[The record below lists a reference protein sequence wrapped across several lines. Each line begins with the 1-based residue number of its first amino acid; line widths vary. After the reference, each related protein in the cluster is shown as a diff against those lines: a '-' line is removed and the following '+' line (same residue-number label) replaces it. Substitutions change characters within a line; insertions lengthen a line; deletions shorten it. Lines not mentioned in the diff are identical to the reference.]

1 MGRPIFMDASLD
13 YRADRLHEGG
23 LTASAER
30 PIAAAVRANGWQPA
44 SQVVAPT
51 LLQVGMSSICTA
63 EGTLRCSN
71 DQIAQLFPE
80 KTAEDIFR
88 RTGIESRC
96 RVAPG
101 ESAVTLGVD
110 AARQALRAEGIGL
123 ARIGA
128 LICSTTTP
136 PSLVPSTACLILNRL
151 AVEERLPAY
160 RIRAYDVSA
169 ACSGYLYALA
179 SGFDFLQTHPEQSV
193 LIVTTEVMSQAVD
206 PRDFGTS
213 ILFGDAATAT
223 ILHGCESSAAIQFRL
238 AAPLAFCLAE
248 DGTAVNLPCGGTLRM
263 RGREVFSEAVR
274 NLGSILEQACVASGL
289 EVGDLAWVVPHQAN
303 ERISEALRS
312 RLPIAP
318 DRVYSNIRHRG
329 NTASSSV
336 PLCLAEMRS
345 RTSPG
350 DLIGVCTFGG
360 GFTLGAA
367 ILEAA

>member
-1 MGRPIFMDASLD
+1 MDASQD
-13 YRADRLHEGG
+13 YLADRFQEGQS
-23 LTASAER
+23 SATQ
-30 PIAAAVRANGWQPA
+30 I
-44 SQVVAPT
+44 VAPT
-51 LLQVGMSSICTA
+51 LLQVGMSGVCAARGSLQCH
-63 EGTLRCSN
+63 N
-71 DQIAQLFPE
+71 DQIVPRFPE
-80 KTAEDIFR
+80 RTADDLFR

-110 AARQALRAEGIGL
+110 AARQMLRAEGIGL
-123 ARIGA
+123 SRIGA

-151 AVEERLPAY
+151 ATEERLSTY

-179 SGFDFLQTHPEQSV
+179 AGFDFLQSHPEQSV

-206 PRDFGTS
+206 PNDFGTS

-223 ILHGCESSAAIQFRL
+223 MLHGCETSASIQFRL
-238 AAPLAFCLAE
+238 TSPLAFCLAE
-248 DGTAVNLPCGGTLRM
+248 DGTAVNLACGGTLRM
-263 RGREVFSEAVR
+263 RGREVFCEAVR
-274 NLGSILEQACVASGL
+274 NLGTILEDACFASGID
-289 EVGDLAWVVPHQAN
+289 VGDLAWVVPHQAN
-303 ERISEALRS
+303 ERITEALRS

-318 DRVYSNIRHRG
+318 ERVFSNIRHRG

-336 PLCLAEMRS
+336 PLCLAEMGS

-350 DLIGVCTFGG
+350 DLVGLCAFGG